1 MKRFMQM
8 LLASFGVMALMLA
21 GCESTTDT
29 VDMDGDDDTTMT
41 DDGDA
46 DDMMDSTDTEEMEDA
61 E

>member
-1 MKRFMQM
+1 M

-29 VDMDGDDDTTMT
+29 TDMDGDDDTTMT

-46 DDMMDSTDTEEMEDA
+46 DDMMDSTDTEEME